1 MRAKG
6 LGANVIVT
14 EIDPIRAIEAKM
26 DGYQIMPM
34 LEAAKVADV
43 IISATGVKDIVTR
56 EHLAVLKDGCVLGN
70 SGHFDNE
77 ISKRDLEAYGGK
89 PKRVREFVDE
99 YPLPGGRKA
108 YLIAEGRLMNL
119 AAGQG
124 HPVEIMDMS
133 FSIQA
138 LALEHLVKH
147 HAEMKPGVYE
157 VPKELDSLVARLKL
171 KTMGVSID
179 TSTEEQKRYASSW
192 QEGT

>member
-14 EIDPIRAIEAKM
+14 EVDPIRAIEAKM
-26 DGYQIMPM
+26 DGFQVMPM

-43 IISATGVKDIVTR
+43 IISATGCKDIVTR
-56 EHLAVLKDGCVLGN
+56 EHLKVLKDGCVLGN

-77 ISKRDLEAYGGK
+77 ISKKELEEYGGK
-89 PKRVREFVDE
+89 PRKVREFVDE
-99 YPLPGGRKA
+99 YPLPGKRKA
-108 YLIAEGRLMNL
+108 YLIGEGRLMNL

-124 HPVEIMDMS
+124 HPVEIMDTS

-138 LALEHLVKH
+138 LSLEYLVKH
-147 HAEMKPGVYE
+147 HQELKPGVYN
-157 VPKELDSLVARLKL
+157 VPAELDQTVAKLKL
-171 KTMGVSID
+171 ESMGVKID
-179 TSTEEQKRYASSW
+179 SLSKGQKHYLAAW